1 MSSVPSVYS
10 VDLSS
15 RAMTISLHNRQR
27 TIRLDLAWLRRF
39 ADIALGE
46 CLAHSADE
54 RFALKALPEV
64 EVAIVSDRLI
74 SRVHLDFMGIAGA
87 TDVITFEH
95 GEIVMSAQ
103 TAAIYA
109 QRFGH
114 AVERELALYVIHG
127 LLHLNGFDD
136 RTARDHTR
144 MHRVQERVMQA
155 CLSQLPPLNSP
166 PP

>member
-1 MSSVPSVYS
+1 
-10 VDLSS
+10 
-15 RAMTISLHNRQR
+15 MTISLHNRQR

-39 ADIALGE
+39 ADVALEE

-64 EVAIVSDRLI
+64 EVAIVSDRVI
-74 SRVHLDFMGIAGA
+74 SQVHLDFMGIPGA
-87 TDVITFEH
+87 TDVITFDH

-109 QRFGH
+109 RRFKH
-114 AVERELALYVIHG
+114 PVEQELAIYIVHG

-136 RTARDHTR
+136 RTARDHAR

-155 CLSQLPPLNSP
+155 CLAGVPPLNSP